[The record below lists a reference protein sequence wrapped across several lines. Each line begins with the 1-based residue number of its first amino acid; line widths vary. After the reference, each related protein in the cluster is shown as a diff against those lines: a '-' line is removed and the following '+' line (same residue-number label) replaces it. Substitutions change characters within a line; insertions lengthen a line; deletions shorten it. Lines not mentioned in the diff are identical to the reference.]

1 MTFAWLLG
9 LQLLGTIDRI
19 EGELAVVEWR
29 DGSFSDVPAA
39 LLGERATEG
48 DSVWLRRRPHRPMAH
63 RPLAPSPPPRAQR
76 ARVTEQAFHAS
87 INHRTQDACTTTGER
102 P

>member
-9 LQLLGTIDRI
+9 LQLLGTVDRI
-19 EGELAVVEWR
+19 EGEVAVVEWR

-39 LLGERATEG
+39 LLGDGLDEG
-48 DSVWLRRRPHRPMAH
+48 DRIWRHRRHLGHLALRTS
-63 RPLAPSPPPRAQR
+63 APSRSPRSRR
-76 ARVTEQAFHAS
+76 ARAPARAFHPLL
-87 INHRTQDACTTTGER
+87 NHRTQDACTTTGET

>member
-9 LQLLGTIDRI
+9 LQLLGTVDRI
-19 EGELAVVEWR
+19 EGELAVVEWQ

-39 LLGERATEG
+39 LLGSSVAEG
-48 DSVWLRRRPHRPMAH
+48 DSVWLRHRPRRPVALRT
-63 RPLAPSPPPRAQR
+63 LASPSSHCAQR
-76 ARVTEQAFHAS
+76 ARVADRVFHAS
-87 INHRTQDACTTTGER
+87 INHRTRDACTTTGER